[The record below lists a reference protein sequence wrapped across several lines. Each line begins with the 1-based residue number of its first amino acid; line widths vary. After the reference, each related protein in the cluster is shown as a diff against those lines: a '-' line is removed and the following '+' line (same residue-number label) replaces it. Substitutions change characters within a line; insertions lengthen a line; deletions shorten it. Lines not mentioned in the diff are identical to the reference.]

1 MRPAGTTTLFLA
13 LAFVIASAPAL
24 RAQDL
29 SVYRQ
34 FHIGMTATAATAQI
48 GVPESAATTI
58 HTHPL
63 LIQELEWAP
72 PGSPSTFEPDSVQL
86 VLLDF
91 CNGKLFR
98 IVVRYRGER
107 VEGLTEQDMVTAIS
121 AAYGQPTRPTARI
134 ITSELSTRWTDA
146 EPVIARWEDTS
157 VSANLFRTSYPSSY
171 GLVIF
176 SRRVAPL
183 ARAAIDKAILVERA
197 DAPRREAAEQK
208 ARDDSEAATHAK
220 ARLANKAAFK
230 F

>member
-13 LAFVIASAPAL
+13 FAFVIASAPVL

-34 FHIGMTATAATAQI
+34 FRIGMTAAAATAQI
-48 GVPESAATTI
+48 GVPETTAKII
-58 HTHPL
+58 HTRPL

-72 PGSPSTFEPDSVQL
+72 PGSLSPLEPDSVQL

-91 CNGKLFR
+91 CNGELFR

-107 VEGLTEQDMVTAIS
+107 VEGLTEQDVVAAIS
-121 AAYGQPTRPTARI
+121 TAYGQPTRPAARI
-134 ITSELSTRWTDA
+134 IISDLSKNWTNT
-146 EPVIARWEDTS
+146 EQVIARWEDAS
-157 VSANLFRTSYPSSY
+157 VSVNLFRVSFPSSF

-176 SRRVAPL
+176 SKRAAPL

-197 DAPRREAAEQK
+197 DAPRRDAAEK
-208 ARDDSEAATHAK
+208 KTRDDVEAGTHAK